1 MLNVNNKKTIMLLS
15 KTSFKSSRMR
25 NFFAIIAIV
34 LTTVLFTSFIT
45 IGGSLI
51 SSIEEGVMRQVGVSY
66 HAGLKR
72 LTAEQYN
79 QIKVHESIEDISYSV
94 ILGIG
99 ENKNLEKRQTE
110 IRYTNDASNAIG
122 MFSMPTTGRLPE
134 KDNEIAADTLVLE
147 LLGIPLEIGQSVSL
161 EYSVGGEKRINTFE
175 LVGLWE
181 GDPIMPASQVWL
193 NRSFVESEL
202 SGFVGENPN
211 DPIGT
216 INANVNFSNDYN
228 IEEKIIKVIL
238 ESGYSLDDI
247 NYGINWAYIDSNQSI
262 NILPILGFVFMIAFS
277 GYLMI
282 SNVFYISVA
291 KDVNFFGL
299 LKTIGTTPSQI
310 RRIIRFQAIRLCI
323 VGIPVGV
330 AIGTFVGALLVPKV
344 FSVIS
349 VDVVKVEINPIIF
362 IVSSIFSIA
371 TVLISIVKPSRIA
384 AQISPI
390 EALRKSDNLQRN
402 NKKNTRSFSLMG
414 MAMENISRNKKKTL
428 LVTVSLSLGLIILNT
443 TFSLANSFDMDKFL
457 SSMIDSDFVVGHD
470 SNFNSNSFY
479 SDQETLDQDFFD
491 SLFDEQ
497 GIDAVSNVYFAEPYG
512 TVDPRL
518 LRVITDANEKLDF
531 SEERLQEMKNQL
543 NGKEHPLHIYGL
555 DDEALSRLSILHGE
569 LDMDLLKSGQYVIAE
584 PFDFD
589 IDVLY
594 YDIGDKVCLPNAEGV
609 EEEYEVLAI
618 ADIPYNISIKH
629 WHSIT
634 PTFYLP
640 SEVFLSQIEVKTPM
654 LTTIDVD
661 EQSIQKM
668 ETFLDN
674 YTKTIDINMSYQS
687 KSTISS
693 EYENTQRT
701 YQTVGVSLSILIA
714 LIGIMN
720 FINTVITSIYARKL
734 ELAMI
739 QSIGMTTRQTRI
751 MLMLEGL
758 IITGI
763 SLLITLSFGSF
774 IGLYGLKSLVSQSPV
789 MSFYF
794 TVMPSLVCAPILLL
808 ISVLVSHMSQ
818 KSISKDS
825 IVERLRAIA

>member
-1 MLNVNNKKTIMLLS
+1 MFNVNNKKTILKLS

-25 NFFAIIAIV
+25 NFFAIIAII

-51 SSIEEGVMRQVGVSY
+51 SSIEEGVMRQVGGSY

-72 LTAEQYN
+72 LSEDQYN
-79 QIKVHESIEDISYSV
+79 QIKLHENIEDISYSV

-110 IRYTNDASNAIG
+110 IRYTNDSNNALG

-134 KDNEIAADTLVLE
+134 KDNEIATDTLVLE
-147 LLGIPLEIGQSVSL
+147 LLGIPLELGQNVTL

-175 LVGLWE
+175 LVGFWV
-181 GDPIMPASQVWL
+181 GDPIIPASQVWL
-193 NRSFVESEL
+193 NRSYVESEL
-202 SGFVGENPN
+202 SSFVGEYPN
-211 DPIGT
+211 DAIGT

-228 IEEKIIKVIL
+228 IEEKIVKVII
-238 ESGYSLDDI
+238 ESGYSLDEID
-247 NYGINWAYIDSNQSI
+247 YGINWAYIDSNQSI
-262 NILPILGFVFMIAFS
+262 NIFPILGFVFMIALS

-310 RRIIRFQAIRLCI
+310 RRIIRFQAIRLCV
-323 VGIPVGV
+323 VGIPIGV
-330 AIGTFVGALLVPKV
+330 IIGTFVGAFLVPKV

-349 VDVVKVEINPIIF
+349 VDVVNVEIHPIIF
-362 IVSSIFSIA
+362 IISSIFSIA

-384 AQISPI
+384 AHISPI
-390 EALRKSDNLQRN
+390 EALRSSDNIQRN
-402 NKKNTRSFSLMG
+402 NKKNTRPFSLMR
-414 MAMENISRNKKKTL
+414 MAIENILRNKKKTL
-428 LVTVSLSLGLIILNT
+428 LVTISLSLGLIILNT

-479 SDQETLDQDFFD
+479 TDQKTLDRDFFD
-491 SLFDEQ
+491 SLFEQQ
-497 GIDAVSNVYFAEPYG
+497 GIETVSKIHFAEPYG
-512 TVDPRL
+512 TVDPSL
-518 LRVITDANEKLDF
+518 SSVITEANEKLGFTED
-531 SEERLQEMKNQL
+531 RLQAMKDQL
-543 NGKEHPLHIYGL
+543 NSNKHPLHIYGL
-555 DDEALSRLSILHGE
+555 DDGSLSRLSILQGE
-569 LDMDLLKSGQYVIAE
+569 LDMEKLKTGQYVIAE
-584 PFDFD
+584 PFDSEKN
-589 IDVLY
+589 ILY
-594 YDIGDKVCLPNAEGV
+594 YNIGDKVWLPNAEGV

-634 PTFYLP
+634 PAFYLP
-640 SEVFLSQIEVKTPM
+640 SEVFLSQIENKTPM
-654 LTTIDVD
+654 LITIDVN
-661 EQSIQKM
+661 EQSIQRM
-668 ETFLDN
+668 EAFLES
-674 YTKTIDINMSYQS
+674 YSKTIDLNMSYQS
-687 KSTISS
+687 KASISA

-714 LIGIMN
+714 LVGIMN
-720 FINTVITSIYARKL
+720 FINTIITSIHARKL
-734 ELAMI
+734 ELAMM

-758 IITGI
+758 IIIGFALLVTLTIGSII
-763 SLLITLSFGSF
+763 SFS
-774 IGLYGLKSLVSQSPV
+774 GLKSIVSQSSV

-794 TVMPSLVCAPILLL
+794 TVTPSLICTPVLLL

-818 KSISKDS
+818 ESISKDS

>member
-1 MLNVNNKKTIMLLS
+1 
-15 KTSFKSSRMR
+15 MR
-25 NFFAIIAIV
+25 NFFAIIAII

-51 SSIEEGVMRQVGVSY
+51 SSIEEGVMRQVGGSY

-72 LTAEQYN
+72 LSEEQYN
-79 QIKVHESIEDISYSV
+79 QIKLHKNIEDISYSV

-110 IRYTNDASNAIG
+110 IRYTNDSKNALG

-134 KDNEIAADTLVLE
+134 KDNEIATDTLVLE
-147 LLGIPLEIGQSVSL
+147 LLGIPLELGQNVTL

-175 LVGLWE
+175 LVGFWV
-181 GDPIMPASQVWL
+181 GDPIIPASQVWL

-202 SGFVGENPN
+202 SSFVGEYPN
-211 DPIGT
+211 DAIGT

-228 IEEKIIKVIL
+228 IEEKIVKVII
-238 ESGYSLDDI
+238 ESGYSLNEID
-247 NYGINWAYIDSNQSI
+247 YGINWAYIDSNQSI
-262 NILPILGFVFMIAFS
+262 NIFPILGFVFMIALS

-282 SNVFYISVA
+282 SNVFHISVA

-310 RRIIRFQAIRLCI
+310 RRIIRFQAIRLCV
-323 VGIPVGV
+323 VGIPIGV
-330 AIGTFVGALLVPKV
+330 IIGTLVGALLVPKV

-349 VDVVKVEINPIIF
+349 VDVVNVEIHPIIF
-362 IVSSIFSIA
+362 IISSIFSIA

-384 AQISPI
+384 AHISPI
-390 EALRKSDNLQRN
+390 EALRSSDNLQRN
-402 NKKNTRSFSLMG
+402 NKKNTRPFSLMR
-414 MAMENISRNKKKTL
+414 MAIENILRNKKKTL
-428 LVTVSLSLGLIILNT
+428 LVTISLSLGLIILNT
-443 TFSLANSFDMDKFL
+443 TFSLANSFDMDRFL

-479 SDQETLDQDFFD
+479 TDQKTLDRDFFD
-491 SLFDEQ
+491 SLFEQ
-497 GIDAVSNVYFAEPYG
+497 KGIEAVSKIHFAEPYG
-512 TVDPRL
+512 TVDPSL
-518 LRVITDANEKLDF
+518 SRVITEANEKLGFTED
-531 SEERLQEMKNQL
+531 RLQAMKDQL
-543 NGKEHPLHIYGL
+543 NSTKHPLHIYGL
-555 DDEALSRLSILHGE
+555 DGGALSRLSILQGE
-569 LDMDLLKSGQYVIAE
+569 LDMEKLKTGQYVIAE
-584 PFDFD
+584 PFDSEKD
-589 IDVLY
+589 ILY
-594 YDIGDKVCLPNAEGV
+594 YGIGDKVLLPNAEGV
-609 EEEYEVLAI
+609 EKEYEVIAI

-634 PTFYLP
+634 PAFYLP
-640 SEVFLSQIEVKTPM
+640 SEVFLSQIENKTPM
-654 LTTIDVD
+654 LITIDVN
-661 EQSIQKM
+661 EQSIQRM
-668 ETFLDN
+668 EAFLES
-674 YTKTIDINMSYQS
+674 YSKTIDLNMSYQS
-687 KSTISS
+687 KASISA

-714 LIGIMN
+714 LVGIMN
-720 FINTVITSIYARKL
+720 FINTVITSIHARKL
-734 ELAMI
+734 ELAMM

-758 IITGI
+758 IIIGFA
-763 SLLITLSFGSF
+763 LLITLTIGSFISF
-774 IGLYGLKSLVSQSPV
+774 IGLNSLVSQSSV

-794 TVMPSLVCAPILLL
+794 TVTPSLICTPVLLL

-818 KSISKDS
+818 ESISKDS